1 MYIYVCMPACIPA
14 HVYFMFPDRI
24 YKLGRAICLS
34 TITTYLCYIYIYT
47 HVCVCVYIQ
56 VDMYIYM
63 YVYVYVYMY
72 THIDTHIHSICY

>member
-47 HVCVCVYIQ
+47 HVCVYVYI
-56 VDMYIYM
+56 YR
-63 YVYVYVYMY
+63 
-72 THIDTHIHSICY
+72 